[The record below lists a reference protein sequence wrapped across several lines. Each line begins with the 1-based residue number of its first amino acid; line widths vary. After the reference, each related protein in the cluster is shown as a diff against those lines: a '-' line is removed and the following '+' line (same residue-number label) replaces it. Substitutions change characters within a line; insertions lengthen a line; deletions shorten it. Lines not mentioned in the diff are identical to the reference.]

1 MQASVFGIY
10 LFTAVF
16 LIRLCLV
23 DDELVV
29 NPKVFLQI
37 KLGDVVEIAH
47 PNDEYRW
54 ILFFADIYQVWL
66 DYWKGM
72 LMCSGFQSKRL
83 LELIYLCFKMLPC
96 FFFLPEEK

>member
-16 LIRLCLV
+16 LIHLCLV

-47 PNDEYRW
+47 PNDEYRC
-54 ILFFADIYQVWL
+54 ILF
-66 DYWKGM
+66 
-72 LMCSGFQSKRL
+72 L
-83 LELIYLCFKMLPC
+83 LISVRCG
-96 FFFLPEEK
+96 

>member
-1 MQASVFGIY
+1 MHTNMQASVFGIY

-16 LIRLCLV
+16 LIHLCLV

-47 PNDEYRW
+47 PNDEYR
-54 ILFFADIYQVWL
+54 
-66 DYWKGM
+66 
-72 LMCSGFQSKRL
+72 
-83 LELIYLCFKMLPC
+83 
-96 FFFLPEEK
+96 

>member
-1 MQASVFGIY
+1 MHTNVQPSVSGIY
-10 LFTAVF
+10 LFIAVF

-47 PNDEYRW
+47 PNDEYR
-54 ILFFADIYQVWL
+54 
-66 DYWKGM
+66 
-72 LMCSGFQSKRL
+72 
-83 LELIYLCFKMLPC
+83 
-96 FFFLPEEK
+96 